1 MVDFCLPISLQQT
14 FVNYQID
21 PEKASLVSEVK
32 DFPAV
37 VVELKKTI
45 ISPTPNASKICDLT
59 RDSLRVLDQ
68 HPECCVQLR
77 AHSSDSR
84 FKLLEKLVGELR

>member
-1 MVDFCLPISLQQT
+1 M
-14 FVNYQID
+14 
-21 PEKASLVSEVK
+21 VSEVK

-45 ISPTPNASKICDLT
+45 ISPTPNVSKICDLT

-77 AHSSDSR
+77 AHSSDAR